1 MNENDKILLNSYI
14 YDETSDD
21 ENKYVEDLIKDNPEA
36 SDYIN
41 ALKMA
46 KIEIDE
52 FFDSS
57 KINHLDGI
65 QSIDNS
71 KIDYLKLFSID
82 KIFTK
87 YSIPGYALTLL
98 FGIFISSNLVD
109 SNDLNIDS
117 LSNQTLSIQIPI
129 TRANDDIK
137 NNIDIVVEKM
147 LRENIRSSSLEFV
160 NMNNESSLI
169 NIEITEKLLDEP
181 SECYLLKVKNE
192 NNFETL
198 RMACISNEIFFIND
212 LY

>member
-21 ENKYVEDLIKDNPEA
+21 ENKYVEELIKDNAEA

-82 KIFTK
+82 MIFTK

-98 FGIFISSNLVD
+98 FGIFISSTWVD

-129 TRANDDIK
+129 TRANDDIE

-147 LRENIRSSSLEFV
+147 LRENI
-160 NMNNESSLI
+160 
-169 NIEITEKLLDEP
+169 
-181 SECYLLKVKNE
+181 
-192 NNFETL
+192 
-198 RMACISNEIFFIND
+198 
-212 LY
+212 

>member
-21 ENKYVEDLIKDNPEA
+21 ENKYVEELIKDNAEA

-82 KIFTK
+82 MIFTK

-98 FGIFISSNLVD
+98 FGIFISSTWVD

-129 TRANDDIK
+129 TRANDDIE

-147 LRENIRSSSLEFV
+147 LRENIRSSTLEFV

-169 NIEITEKLLDEP
+169 NIEITDKLLDEP

-192 NNFETL
+192 NSFETL

>member
-21 ENKYVEDLIKDNPEA
+21 ENKYVEELINDNPEA

-57 KINHLDGI
+57 NINHLDGI

-82 KIFTK
+82 KTFTK
-87 YSIPGYALTLL
+87 YSIPGLPATIKTFFL
-98 FGIFISSNLVD
+98 
-109 SNDLNIDS
+109 IDS
-117 LSNQTLSIQIPI
+117 FSFWQFSRKVFLY
-129 TRANDDIK
+129 
-137 NNIDIVVEKM
+137 
-147 LRENIRSSSLEFV
+147 SSL
-160 NMNNESSLI
+160 
-169 NIEITEKLLDEP
+169 
-181 SECYLLKVKNE
+181 Y
-192 NNFETL
+192 
-198 RMACISNEIFFIND
+198 
-212 LY
+212 

>member
-21 ENKYVEDLIKDNPEA
+21 ENKYVEELINDNPEA

-57 KINHLDGI
+57 NINHLDGI

-98 FGIFISSNLVD
+98 FGIFISSNLID
-109 SNDLNIDS
+109 PNDLNIDS

-129 TRANDDIK
+129 TRANDDIE